1 MGTFKVKLK
10 YYIYGLVLGTVFA
23 AFCQT
28 ICIECSLIDLNSFL
42 SGTIIDMVFFV
53 AFFAVRFL
61 YIRRSQWKKISNWVY
76 FQQPTYCFIFLT
88 GFLIAVGFYKGILA
102 SYMPAIGSSEWKDI
116 FQYVSLAILGGLAV
130 IFATVQKNVLDSTGE
145 KNEADYLMDREINNF
160 KDDQFF
166 EGQIDR
172 FITEISNYK
181 KACVFGIEG
190 PWGVG
195 KTSFVNLICKRL
207 SEDRQNKI
215 VIYKFDPL
223 NYEDSSRVLRNFY
236 TGLIAKIREEHF
248 EPELE
253 ALLSS
258 YMDKVVATVSE
269 QNFYGIK
276 VKFSNFDTSEERI
289 IEKLEKALE
298 CCKYRILVVIDD
310 LDRLDFLTIKK
321 ILFLMRHIFCFDK
334 LQFIVCYDIENI
346 IWSAQIN
353 LNSNNLDKEKIIEFM
368 DKYVSDEYHLHLKK
382 DAVKKYLSQLSNS
395 IMATERVRISF
406 WKDMIHGIEYI
417 LNSDEDENYQHFF
430 STPRRI
436 KKILRQIARL
446 SNKDWFKTN
455 LYDFNN
461 LDLLNLL
468 LLYMYY
474 PIQFHKLWTA
484 ETDGRRGKY
493 SYTMDETV
501 EQHLKRLQNSFDK
514 MPYLAAF
521 LFRQLFADKLI
532 LNNSRDEIYRR
543 AAFNIPIYSS
553 SGVLEND
560 LRFIIFGEISSEY
573 ESHSLYKNIVMNEL
587 LLASSIEDVQ
597 HMFKKHQK
605 HIIHLWDFIIGYEDN
620 FMKHEQLN
628 IPTIKYLIVA
638 AIGQLSS
645 YKLTLKIVSFHTKIL
660 IYIRFLL
667 NDLAK
672 RQDKQL
678 IKFIFDSESEG
689 VLFRLLSREPQSLAL
704 FYLFDALY
712 LKGVID
718 IRTERN
724 DIFPLN
730 NVLICAAVGH
740 LSNSMNIDEMA
751 KIELRTISQ
760 SIYHFFKTA
769 FGNRNLWNE
778 FSDLPLDD
786 IFEFNSELPR
796 EEQVI
801 EQQRALFSL
810 KLFILYQIGNLER
823 GLAGYDL
830 VGSEDNFGIRADFSQ
845 YLINQC
851 FNIDLYHDSA
861 CFDFIEF
868 MLISTSDV
876 WIIRKFGNNQQN
888 DSSLFTISPETLIS
902 LIDPNV
908 LKNYWLQNREA
919 IINNVIFDGRQFYVN
934 QDTVLDAR
942 YVVDVIRY
950 SLDDWTSGEQASQ

>member
-145 KNEADYLMDREINNF
+145 KNEVDYLMDREINNF

-395 IMATERVRISF
+395 I
-406 WKDMIHGIEYI
+406 W
-417 LNSDEDENYQHFF
+417 
-430 STPRRI
+430 
-436 KKILRQIARL
+436 
-446 SNKDWFKTN
+446 
-455 LYDFNN
+455 
-461 LDLLNLL
+461 
-468 LLYMYY
+468 
-474 PIQFHKLWTA
+474 
-484 ETDGRRGKY
+484 
-493 SYTMDETV
+493 
-501 EQHLKRLQNSFDK
+501 
-514 MPYLAAF
+514 
-521 LFRQLFADKLI
+521 
-532 LNNSRDEIYRR
+532 
-543 AAFNIPIYSS
+543 
-553 SGVLEND
+553 
-560 LRFIIFGEISSEY
+560 
-573 ESHSLYKNIVMNEL
+573 
-587 LLASSIEDVQ
+587 
-597 HMFKKHQK
+597 
-605 HIIHLWDFIIGYEDN
+605 
-620 FMKHEQLN
+620 QLN
-628 IPTIKYLIVA
+628 GY
-638 AIGQLSS
+638 G
-645 YKLTLKIVSFHTKIL
+645 
-660 IYIRFLL
+660 
-667 NDLAK
+667 
-672 RQDKQL
+672 
-678 IKFIFDSESEG
+678 
-689 VLFRLLSREPQSLAL
+689 
-704 FYLFDALY
+704 YLF
-712 LKGVID
+712 G
-718 IRTERN
+718 
-724 DIFPLN
+724 
-730 NVLICAAVGH
+730 
-740 LSNSMNIDEMA
+740 
-751 KIELRTISQ
+751 KI
-760 SIYHFFKTA
+760 
-769 FGNRNLWNE
+769 
-778 FSDLPLDD
+778 
-786 IFEFNSELPR
+786 
-796 EEQVI
+796 
-801 EQQRALFSL
+801 
-810 KLFILYQIGNLER
+810 
-823 GLAGYDL
+823 
-830 VGSEDNFGIRADFSQ
+830 
-845 YLINQC
+845 
-851 FNIDLYHDSA
+851 
-861 CFDFIEF
+861 
-868 MLISTSDV
+868 
-876 WIIRKFGNNQQN
+876 
-888 DSSLFTISPETLIS
+888 
-902 LIDPNV
+902 
-908 LKNYWLQNREA
+908 
-919 IINNVIFDGRQFYVN
+919 
-934 QDTVLDAR
+934 
-942 YVVDVIRY
+942 
-950 SLDDWTSGEQASQ
+950 